1 MKFKFNEDVS
11 RIYDYLLFP
20 RIYFY
25 QKEYDESKNDELKDV
40 IHDSYLE
47 FAQNFNEKLKPYE
60 KEIKQFYQQDIYSNY
75 DYPNILIDAFPVD
88 DYTDEH
94 QYLEDIQSTDDDTF
108 KDKLIKALV
117 TMDDDD
123 DEDIVY
129 DKMNATDYINN
140 LKIDSANKWNLFLM
154 VQNPKQFLA
163 EFINFLK
170 LIEPMF
176 YQTYKNYIDQVKEVG
191 LDVSKRLS
199 KNTVESFKKITYNLI
214 NYEFNGSE
222 EVCNFYVSAI
232 FPYSLR
238 LKGDC
243 TIVWGLKS
251 EFSIKKVTEINE
263 NQLTQR
269 VKVFKALGD
278 KTRYEVLK
286 MIANGVS
293 SVKNIAESLDVS
305 SATISYHINEF
316 LTTGIVYINR
326 NKEKKAGYK
335 IDFKILESVIDSFK
349 DDLNF

>member
-251 EFSIKKVTEINE
+251 EFSFKKVTEINE

>member
-88 DYTDEH
+88 DYSDEH
-94 QYLEDIQSTDDDTF
+94 QYLEDIQSMDDNDF
-108 KDKLIKALV
+108 KNKLIKALI

-123 DEDIVY
+123 DEEISFDE
-129 DKMNATDYINN
+129 MNATEYINN

-154 VQNPKQFLA
+154 VQNPKQFLTD
-163 EFINFLK
+163 FINFLK

-176 YQTYKNYIDQVKEVG
+176 YQVYKTYVDQVKEVG

-222 EVCNFYVSAI
+222 EICNFYVSAI

-251 EFSIKKVTEINE
+251 EFSFKKVTEINE

-286 MIANGVS
+286 MIASGVS
-293 SVKNIAESLDVS
+293 SVKNIAENLDVS

-316 LTTGIVYINR
+316 LTTGIIYINR

-335 IDFKILESVIDSFK
+335 IDFEKLKSVIESFK
-349 DDLNF
+349 EDLNF

>member
-60 KEIKQFYQQDIYSNY
+60 QEIKQFYQQDIYSNY

-94 QYLEDIQSTDDDTF
+94 KYLEDIQSTDDDTF

-123 DEDIVY
+123 NETSEFDE
-129 DKMNATDYINN
+129 MNATDYINN

-163 EFINFLK
+163 KFINFLK

-176 YQTYKNYIDQVKEVG
+176 YETYKKYIDQVKEVG

-214 NYEFNGSE
+214 NYEFNGAE

-251 EFSIKKVTEINE
+251 EFSFKKVTEINE

-286 MIANGVS
+286 MIASGVS
-293 SVKNIAESLDVS
+293 SVKNIAEKLDVS

-335 IDFKILESVIDSFK
+335 IDVEKLKSVMDSFME
-349 DDLNF
+349 DLNF